1 MRKLNS
7 EIRNLAKLLI
17 SFLSYRPLH
26 REPVSQLTRE
36 GHVLL
41 LPFDLTLI
49 FSKCHINKGLQVSK
63 LWFSTAS
70 YHLPIGAFLCTIYL
84 YFAVTLGATDT
95 CSGMT
100 GTQKATCKLQH
111 ARSTL
116 SRGKLKF
123 F

>member
-70 YHLPIGAFLCTIYL
+70 YHLPIG
-84 YFAVTLGATDT
+84 GATDT

>member
-1 MRKLNS
+1 MGRYLPLGFINSRK
-7 EIRNLAKLLI
+7 R
-17 SFLSYRPLH
+17 
-26 REPVSQLTRE
+26 TRE
-36 GHVLL
+36 GHGLL

-49 FSKCHINKGLQVSK
+49 FSKCHIDKGLQVSK

-70 YHLPIGAFLCTIYL
+70 YHLPIG
-84 YFAVTLGATDT
+84 GATDT